1 MKAIFAGS
9 FDPFTVGHRSI
20 VERALKF
27 VDSLVI
33 AIGFNERKPG
43 EWTVEE
49 RVNAISALFENDSR
63 VTVTSYTG
71 LTMDY
76 ARAIGA
82 DFILR
87 GVRGMTDFEYERNL
101 ADANMEVGGIETV
114 FLISEPRYSFI
125 SSSMVRE
132 LMHNN
137 YDVSR
142 FIAGDFSIPPMG
154 QR

>member
-9 FDPFTVGHRSI
+9 FDPFTIGHRSI